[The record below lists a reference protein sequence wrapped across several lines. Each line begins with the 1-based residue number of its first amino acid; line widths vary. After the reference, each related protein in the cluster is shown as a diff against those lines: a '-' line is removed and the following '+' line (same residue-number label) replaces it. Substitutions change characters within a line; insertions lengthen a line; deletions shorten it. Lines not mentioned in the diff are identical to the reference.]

1 LDKELESLLNL
12 SVYNKE
18 IDSKFFNI
26 LDNLLEDPTLT
37 AYNLKK
43 KSSRYMDYI
52 TAWRHLDKLYNKF
65 KLTEI
70 GKKDYKSIEKNNG
83 AIPYRLSLNG
93 IFYIIIHNKNKHI
106 FDRVVLPLI
115 KNYGSSILFTYFLY
129 PYISKETLL
138 EIEKLD
144 IKDGIIYEP
153 VFFYLQNICNTIIK
167 SLKSLDSLFYS
178 VDENGFILDWIFMW
192 PRESNKYDLS
202 FDDYELKKFLK
213 TNFKWDWIDNA
224 TITPNFNENI
234 IYIKDNS
241 KSSDA
246 TSSKNDNIRIVIDE
260 RENTAVLKQNR
271 EILKK
276 FVITHNRHAP
286 VEDLYLSIDIKTSET
301 ETEYLTKYIVDKC
314 KDLHK
319 NLLLDIISQIDT
331 SYKSYDLLLKDE
343 NFNKM
348 IEEMDNGIKI
358 KAQI

>member
-1 LDKELESLLNL
+1 
-12 SVYNKE
+12 
-18 IDSKFFNI
+18 
-26 LDNLLEDPTLT
+26 
-37 AYNLKK
+37 
-43 KSSRYMDYI
+43 
-52 TAWRHLDKLYNKF
+52 
-65 KLTEI
+65 
-70 GKKDYKSIEKNNG
+70 
-83 AIPYRLSLNG
+83 
-93 IFYIIIHNKNKHI
+93 
-106 FDRVVLPLI
+106 
-115 KNYGSSILFTYFLY
+115 
-129 PYISKETLL
+129 
-138 EIEKLD
+138 
-144 IKDGIIYEP
+144 
-153 VFFYLQNICNTIIK
+153 
-167 SLKSLDSLFYS
+167 
-178 VDENGFILDWIFMW
+178 
-192 PRESNKYDLS
+192 SNKYDLS

-358 KAQI
+358 KVQV